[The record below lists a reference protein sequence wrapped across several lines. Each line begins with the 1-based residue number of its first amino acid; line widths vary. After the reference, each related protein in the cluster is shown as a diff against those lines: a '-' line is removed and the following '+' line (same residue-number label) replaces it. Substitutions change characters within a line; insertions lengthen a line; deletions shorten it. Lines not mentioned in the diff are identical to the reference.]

1 VLKDVH
7 IHQQQKVAEQRAQYL
22 DFLNEQLLQKD
33 IVRTEDLNLN
43 PPVVTA
49 LAFLQY
55 LLIILMEENQR
66 EENIRSNFSFT

>member
-7 IHQQQKVAEQRAQYL
+7 IHQQQKVAERRAQYL

-33 IVRTEDLNLN
+33 MVRTEDLNLN

-66 EENIRSNFSFT
+66 EENIRSKVSLT